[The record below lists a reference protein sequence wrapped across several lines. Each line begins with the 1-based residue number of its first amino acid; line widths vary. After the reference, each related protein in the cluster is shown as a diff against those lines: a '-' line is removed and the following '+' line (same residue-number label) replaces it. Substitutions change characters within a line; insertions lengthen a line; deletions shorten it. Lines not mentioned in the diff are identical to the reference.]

1 MLARWSTYLSV
12 ACFCLLSL
20 AVIYMTQRP
29 LCIDSKVVERIDRIT
44 ATGTESLYR
53 CALNKATP
61 YNTYFADKLR
71 DLSYR
76 VLRIERVLESL
87 EPFYK
92 KAQITILADRPMLFR
107 VQGHHIYI
115 GESLLDAPGHLEKA
129 LAKVWYRE
137 RNDNSFDQQDI
148 TEEVMTDFLVSLESG
163 DVDIGDPQTRVMTA
177 LRKVKWPYVIKSI
190 RAYCESPWKRSEH
203 YAICVNAIEGDKSFT
218 QDVVQMSLRPMLTA
232 SLVKS
237 YRTLSSADRYK
248 FAMQLPRF
256 LRQENIAPEKS
267 EVAEQTV
274 LQKAAEIIRN
284 VNLFVSN
291 PVALKTSEVHRSFVT
306 NFRNELRANG
316 YSEAFV
322 EASFDVLLV
331 SHEPLKGDEPV
342 FKDLMK
348 QSQKN
353 PQLQIALRDKD
364 NLWMLPSKYPMALAS
379 FGQIKANKTIIEKC
393 GGYNFSFVMEFAEST
408 EKLLIVDRCA
418 AQKDVVY
425 NDYLDK
431 GTESFAQAN
440 KGVAFVQ
447 FHVPSLLMKK
457 SELETAGSVFDF
469 IQKRDVENPSF
480 KGLGWQEVRW
490 DEHANAYQPK
500 AYVDAIEWFRVPSTS
515 TSL

>member
-1 MLARWSTYLSV
+1 MLARWSTYLSI

-20 AVIYMTQRP
+20 AVLHMTQRP

-44 ATGTESLYR
+44 DSGTESLYR

-92 KAQITILADRPMLFR
+92 KAQITILSDRPLLFR
-107 VQGHHIYI
+107 VQGHHLYI
-115 GESLLDAPGHLEKA
+115 GEALLDAPGHLEKA
-129 LAKVWYRE
+129 LAKIWYRE

-148 TEEVMTDFLVSLESG
+148 TEEVMTDLLVSLESG
-163 DVDIGDPQTRVMTA
+163 DVDIGDPQTRVLTA

-203 YAICVNAIEGDKSFT
+203 YAICVNAIEGDKDFT
-218 QDVVQMSLRPMLTA
+218 QEVVQMSMRPMLTA

-237 YRTLSSADRYK
+237 YRKLSGADRYN
-248 FAMQLPRF
+248 FTMQLPRF
-256 LRQENIAPEKS
+256 LRQENIAPEKTV
-267 EVAEQTV
+267 VADQTV

-322 EASFDVLLV
+322 EASFDVLYV
-331 SHEPLKGDEPV
+331 SHEPLTGDEPV

-348 QSQKN
+348 QSQRN
-353 PQLQIALRDKD
+353 PQLQIALRDKEKI
-364 NLWMLPSKYPMALAS
+364 WMLPSKYPMALAS

-393 GGYNFSFVMEFAEST
+393 GEYNFSFVMEYAEST

-418 AQKDVVY
+418 AQKTVVY

-431 GTESFAQAN
+431 GTEAFAQAN
-440 KGVAFVQ
+440 KGIAFVQ

-457 SELETAGSVFDF
+457 SDLQAAGNVFDF
-469 IQKRDVENPSF
+469 IQKRDVDNPSF

-490 DEHANAYQPK
+490 DEHASAYQPK
-500 AYVDAIEWFRVPSTS
+500 AYVDAIEWFRVPVTS